1 MLFQRTKLFQS
12 ALWLLSAFCFW
23 LFSSASAIAGPLQI
37 SVVDGEGQAVEHAVV
52 SAEPAAPINL
62 KPSDLRGPFVMTQ
75 RNVTFEPYVL
85 VVPKGATVQFPNL
98 DRVNH
103 HVYSFSPS
111 NPFQLP
117 LYGRGITRSV
127 TFGQAGTAALGCNIH
142 DRMRAYIRV
151 VDTPYYAKTDRS
163 GVAQIVGLPDGA
175 ATVRVWHPSMMAQ
188 GQEVSQSVATTRSG
202 NRVVVTI
209 RLRPARTG
217 DM

>member
-1 MLFQRTKLFQS
+1 MVFQRTNLFQS
-12 ALWLLSAFCFW
+12 ALWLVSALCSW
-23 LFSSASAIAGPLQI
+23 LVSSASAIAGPLRV

-52 SAEPAAPINL
+52 SVEPAAAVKL
-62 KPSDLRGPFVMTQ
+62 KPGDLRGPFVMSQ
-75 RNVTFEPYVL
+75 RNIAFEPFVL
-85 VVPKGATVQFPNL
+85 VVPKGATVQFPNM

-103 HVYSFSPS
+103 HVYSFSPT

-117 LYGRGITRSV
+117 LYGRGITRSF

-142 DRMRAYIRV
+142 DKMRAYIRV

-163 GVAQIVGLPDGA
+163 GVANLVTLPDGA
-175 ATVRVWHPSMMAQ
+175 ATLRVWHPAMMAQ
-188 GQEVSQSVATTRSG
+188 GQEMSQSVTTNRSG

-209 RLRPARTG
+209 RLRPARAG